1 MSVRSKC
8 AVQCAVQRAVQCAV
22 QCDVRA
28 NLVSKEMK
36 IADILQAF

>member
-8 AVQCAVQRAVQCAV
+8 AVQCAV